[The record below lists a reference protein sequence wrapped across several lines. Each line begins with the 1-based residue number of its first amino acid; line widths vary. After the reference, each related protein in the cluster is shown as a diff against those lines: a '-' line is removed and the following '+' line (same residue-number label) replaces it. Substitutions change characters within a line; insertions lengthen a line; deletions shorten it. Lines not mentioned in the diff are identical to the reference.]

1 MLKAIDEKGELRN
14 LKANEKGAL
23 KVFMED
29 GMPQDKTEKTLIS
42 NVLAIG
48 TEPTSISIAKQVTN
62 IMIAN
67 YSDTSDITVNDGE
80 MDYKIGGNI
89 AVELPIN
96 KQVENLSITATAS
109 DTKIQLVVKGVE

>member
-14 LKANEKGAL
+14 LKTNEKGAL

-42 NVLAIG
+42 NILTIG
-48 TEPTSISIAKQVTN
+48 TDSTIISIAKQVTN

-80 MDYKIGGNI
+80 MDYKVGSNL
-89 AVELPIN
+89 AMELPIN
-96 KQVENLSITATAS
+96 KQVTELSITSSIA
-109 DTKIQLVVKGVE
+109 DTKVQLVVKGVE